1 MRPEQRA
8 ISHTC
13 GGVRYAAAHLRH
25 CERSEAIHVSI
36 RSAMDCFAA
45 LAMTVDNERVDRFA
59 NCFGVERNRAG
70 LSSILDLHCIQRML
84 GYDGVVLSDF
94 QIHLA
99 PSVKTWAYCRWIRQ
113 E

>member
-1 MRPEQRA
+1 
-8 ISHTC
+8 
-13 GGVRYAAAHLRH
+13 
-25 CERSEAIHVSI
+25 
-36 RSAMDCFAA
+36 
-45 LAMTVDNERVDRFA
+45 
-59 NCFGVERNRAG
+59 
-70 LSSILDLHCIQRML
+70 LHCIQRML